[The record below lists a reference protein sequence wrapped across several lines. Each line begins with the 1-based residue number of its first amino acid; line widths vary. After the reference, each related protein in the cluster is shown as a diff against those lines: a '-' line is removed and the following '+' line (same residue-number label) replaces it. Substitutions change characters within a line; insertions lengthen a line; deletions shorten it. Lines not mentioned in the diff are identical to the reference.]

1 MVMNFAERSEP
12 GGRIPAPGELR
23 LVQQF
28 VNTFNRENN
37 EDALSS
43 PTALDEWFVTH
54 GLLDVPGRVSEND
67 WRWAIEIRESLRGL
81 ALANNTGD
89 LTPAIPADTAGPF
102 DRLRFRVRLG
112 RDGRF
117 DLVPTGGRVG
127 RALGEITRRVVS
139 AQIIGSWSR
148 VKACRMDVCRWLFYD
163 HSKNH
168 ASEWCSPAIC
178 GNRAHVRDF
187 RARQSRVVS
196 ESPGSPREMKRTK
209 SRPSNS
215 RSAE

>member
-1 MVMNFAERSEP
+1 MERSEP
-12 GGRIPAPGELR
+12 GGRTPAPGELR
-23 LVQQF
+23 LVQLF
-28 VNTFNRENN
+28 VNTNNREGGQ
-37 EDALSS
+37 DVLSS
-43 PTALDEWFVTH
+43 PTALGQWLTAQ
-54 GLLDVPGRVSEND
+54 GLLDAPGRVSED
-67 WRWAIEIRESLRGL
+67 EWRWAIAVRESLRGL

-89 LTPAIPADTAGPF
+89 LTPAIPAGAAGPF

-117 DLVPTGGRVG
+117 DLEPTGGRVG

-139 AQIIGSWSR
+139 AQTVGSWPR
-148 VKACRMDVCRWLFYD
+148 VKACRMDVCQWLFYD

-196 ESPGSPREMKRTK
+196 ESPGSQREMRRTK

-215 RSAE
+215 GSAE